1 MNNAYVALR
10 KMVYVG
16 AVLAL
21 IAIPIAM
28 LIGYLTNDLSGM
40 YGAGIGF
47 GLAVLFI
54 GITSVVALLTRK
66 LSVQT
71 LGIAVLGSW
80 LLKIVLLIAALVWL
94 RDQDFY
100 HRPSLLVAML
110 VGLVGYLTI
119 EALITLKTKSVYLET
134 D

>member
-28 LIGYLTNDLSGM
+28 LIGYLTNYLPGM

-119 EALITLKTKSVYLET
+119 EALISLKTKSVYLET

>member
-1 MNNAYVALR
+1 MNTAYVALR

-16 AVLAL
+16 VVLTL
-21 IAIPIAM
+21 TAIPIAM
-28 LIGYLTNDLSGM
+28 LIGYLSNDLSGM

-54 GITSVVALLTRK
+54 GITSMVALLTRK

-71 LGIAVLGSW
+71 LGVAVLGSW